1 MSIADELTKLEDLR
15 RNGTLSEVEFAKAK
29 ELLLNSPP
37 PPSQEPLVQHLAQQ
51 QAEIKHQNELAR
63 IDREWEMQK
72 QQYYVTT
79 RYGVRQL
86 PTTGMGIG
94 IAVVGGVFGV
104 FWTIMAFAIT
114 SGAPDVGPFP
124 IVKIIFPLFGV
135 LFTGA
140 AIVFGI
146 VCNIRAKK
154 YQEAYEA
161 YQRRR
166 QQVRQ
171 EEHR

>member
-15 RNGTLSEVEFAKAK
+15 RNGTLSEAEFAKAK

-37 PPSQEPLVQHLAQQ
+37 PPPQEPLVQHLAQQ

-114 SGAPDVGPFP
+114 SGAPNAGPFA

>member
-1 MSIADELTKLEDLR
+1 MSIADDLSRLEELR
-15 RNGTLSEVEFAKAK
+15 RNGTLSEAEFANAKA
-29 ELLLNSPP
+29 LLLNNPAPP
-37 PPSQEPLVQHLAQQ
+37 AQEPLVKHLADQ
-51 QAEIKHQNELAR
+51 QAEIKYQNELAR
-63 IDREWEMQK
+63 IDREWEMQR

-94 IAVVGGVFGV
+94 IAVVGGAFGV
-104 FWTIMAFAIT
+104 FWTIMAIAIT
-114 SGAPDVGPFP
+114 GSAPDVGPFS
-124 IVKIIFPLFGV
+124 VAKLIFPLFGI

-166 QQVRQ
+166 QQVRP
-171 EEHR
+171 EK

>member
-15 RNGTLSEVEFAKAK
+15 RNGTLSEAEFAKAK

-94 IAVVGGVFGV
+94 IAVIGGVFGV
-104 FWTIMAFAIT
+104 FWTIMAIAIT
-114 SGAPDVGPFP
+114 SGAPDVGPFA

>member
-15 RNGTLSEVEFAKAK
+15 RNGTLSEAEFAKAK

-114 SGAPDVGPFP
+114 SGAPNVGPFA

>member
-15 RNGTLSEVEFAKAK
+15 RNGTLSEAEFAKAK

-37 PPSQEPLVQHLAQQ
+37 PPPQEPLVQHLAQQ

-94 IAVVGGVFGV
+94 IAVIGGVFGV
-104 FWTIMAFAIT
+104 FWTIMAIAIT
-114 SGAPDVGPFP
+114 SGAPDVGPFA